1 MPNDDTL
8 RDHQSKA
15 GRSRS
20 RKKLE
25 ALKQSQPAAAAA
37 RRGRPATIGV
47 KRLLRYAEWISSD
60 YPNIA
65 ADLRQIAAGQDGDEL
80 WNVEVTK

>member
-1 MPNDDTL
+1 MTDDVF

-20 RKKLE
+20 RKKLA
-25 ALKQSQPAAAAA
+25 ALAKSQPAAAAA

-47 KRLLRYAEWISSD
+47 KKLLRYAEWIASD

-65 ADLRQIAAGQDGDEL
+65 ADLRQIAAGQDGDEP
-80 WNVEVTK
+80 WNVEVKK